1 MRSRSCLV
9 LSALG
14 GFAVLLASAV
24 LPPGYEDELYC
35 PDGHCLKRIRVGQVG
50 PRSKLHICVGRG
62 PNALGPTPPVP
73 WGSKVGEEK
82 KSELLAQ
89 GMVKAELCVVTLMR
103 AEEDRLAAEALGY
116 AGRAREAAGGAAGGG
131 SDGGGDGDG
140 DSVAGGGGG
149 GGGGGDAGDVP
160 LSPEAIAADEAEVAA
175 VKAKLKEGIGLLKQG
190 LQKAAQEAGASAPPH
205 PLGASVD
212 GPKSVQ
218 DAMEMMFSSM
228 VDAMGNAV
236 DPEGAKRRREEQHH
250 ARRYVR
256 LGITA
261 VGAAFGAWLL
271 WRLASALLGGIMPT
285 EHVREANDVLA
296 GLRKRQEAKSA

>member
-1 MRSRSCLV
+1 MYRSCLV

-14 GFAVLLASAV
+14 VLASAV

-89 GMVKAELCVVTLMR
+89 GLVKAELCVVTLMR

-116 AGRAREAAGGAAGGG
+116 AGRAREAAGRAAGGG
-131 SDGGGDGDG
+131 SDGGGGGDG
-140 DSVAGGGGG
+140 DSAVGGG
-149 GGGGGDAGDVP
+149 GGGGGDAGDAP

-190 LQKAAQEAGASAPPH
+190 LQKAAQEAGASAAPH
-205 PLGASVD
+205 PLGASAD
-212 GPKSVQ
+212 DPKSVQ
-218 DAMEMMFSSM
+218 DAMEIMFSNM

-236 DPEGAKRRREEQHH
+236 DPGGAKRRRDEQHH

-261 VGAAFGAWLL
+261 AGAAFGAWLL

-285 EHVREANDVLA
+285 KHVREANDVLA